1 MGEFAA
7 LITAFLWA
15 GTSIFFTFAGKQI
28 GSQVLNRVRLT
39 LAVLLLSLTHWFVIG
54 NPFPIDASPERW
66 LWLGLSGLIGLVIGD
81 ALLFRSF
88 ILIGHRIAMLIMS
101 LVPAISTIFAWL
113 LLGETLLFTQILGI
127 GLTIFGVALVVTDC
141 KNKTPTQINL
151 KDHWL
156 GLLLAFGGAVGQ
168 AVGLIYA
175 KKGLVDNYSAL
186 SGVLIRMI
194 SAMLIVWILALF
206 TKQVK
211 KTFIQL
217 KNHPD
222 AIKFIT
228 AGAISGPFLGV
239 WLSLIAVQSSKV
251 GIASTLMA
259 LTPIFHLPIGKYLL
273 KEKITIQAILGTVVA
288 MVGIAIIFIC

>member
-1 MGEFAA
+1 MGEIAA

-28 GSQVLNRVRLT
+28 GSQSLNRIRLT
-39 LAVLLLSLTHWFVIG
+39 FAVVLLSITHWFLMG
-54 NPFPIDASPERW
+54 TPFPADASPERW

-101 LVPAISTIFAWL
+101 LVPAISTLFAWL
-113 LLGETLLFTQILGI
+113 LLGETLLPAQLIGI
-127 GLTIFGVALVVTDC
+127 ALTIFGVVLVVTDR
-141 KNKTPTQINL
+141 KNKSGTQINL
-151 KDHWL
+151 KEHWL
-156 GLLLAFGGAVGQ
+156 GLLLAFGGAIGQ
-168 AVGLIYA
+168 AIGLIYA

-206 TKQVK
+206 SKQVK
-211 KTFIQL
+211 RTFIQL

-222 AIKFIT
+222 AIKFIA
-228 AGAISGPFLGV
+228 AGAFSGPFLGV
-239 WLSLIAVQSSKV
+239 WLSLIAVQSAKV

-259 LTPIFHLPIGKYLL
+259 LTPIFHLPIGKYIL
-273 KEKITIQAILGTVVA
+273 KEKITIQAIAGTLAA
-288 MVGIAIIFIC
+288 MVGIAIIFTN